1 MQLSVEVPPGG
12 RVSGRRVAGLVAHLV
27 VAVLVLTACAAPP
40 PPETENVLP
49 QRDTSEENLA
59 AIRAIISDFMSTY
72 NAADVDAF
80 SGLFTEDAIRMPP
93 NAPAIVGRQRIR
105 ENMITTFATFDGEV
119 TVNQEEV
126 RFSGDFAITRGTWA
140 LTLTPK
146 SGGEAQSDVGKWLTM
161 IERQE
166 DGSWKIARNI
176 WNSDRPLD
184 S

>member
-1 MQLSVEVPPGG
+1 MF
-12 RVSGRRVAGLVAHLV
+12 V
-27 VAVLVLTACAAPP
+27 VVLAACAAPP
-40 PPETENVLP
+40 QSNVEEVLP

-59 AIRAIISDFMSTY
+59 AIRAIISDFMSSY
-72 NAADVDAF
+72 NEADVDTF
-80 SGLFTEDAIRMPP
+80 SALFTEDAIRMPP
-93 NAPAIVGRQRIR
+93 NAPVIVGRQRIR

-119 TVNQEEV
+119 TVNQEEA

-140 LTLTPK
+140 VTLTPK
-146 SGGEAQSDVGKWLTM
+146 AGGEAQSDVGKWLTM

-176 WNSDRPLD
+176 WNSDRPVD